1 MTGAKPDPSYATT
14 GSASLSI
21 KLPCNTS
28 ASPLFD
34 FSSLQARE
42 DTRLEFNST
51 GGHDFSSFMKTPA
64 KSTEEHL
71 KLSQWGLPELVLE
84 QYAQRGITSMYE
96 WQAECL
102 MKPNVL
108 QGDNLVFSAP
118 TSGGK
123 TFVAELLALKC
134 VLEMRKKVLII
145 LPFISIAHEKSK
157 YLQGIF
163 ESVGVKV
170 GGFMG
175 GQSPSGG
182 FSAIDIAVCTIEKAN
197 SLVNRLLEEA
207 SITQLGTVVVDELHM
222 IADSHRGF
230 LLELLLTKLLYFAK
244 KSCRSVTEP
253 LKCEGSQNQEEV
265 SSRMIQ
271 IIGMS
276 ATLPNLDTLAKWL
289 GGQLYCTD
297 FRPVP
302 LKEMVKI
309 GPALFDTNLEKI
321 RDLGD
326 LGSVT
331 NDDEEHIMKLCQETV
346 SNGHSVLIFCPT
358 KQWCENLAASIAS
371 ASLLVGPNAL
381 PSMEIEREGEDQK
394 DEDVKTKSAVR
405 LDKAALNSVLGQL
418 QRTQVGLDG
427 VLKKTVPSGV
437 AFHHAGLTFD
447 EREIVEGA
455 FRRGLIKVLV
465 ATSTLSSGVNLPARL
480 VIVRTP
486 FFQRSLLDI
495 LTYKQMVGRAGRKG
509 VDERGESILICKP
522 NDKPKITGLFQSAPK
537 PIKSCL
543 DHRSRQNSKANE
555 MIPLRRALLE
565 IIASGIATTSQDIE
579 FYIMCTL
586 LFAELSQRFHKS
598 PKSAS
603 SKITPSKNPAT
614 LAQSLLQS
622 TIEYLLAN
630 EFISVRDA
638 ADKTVESGKIS
649 SATYYA
655 TQLGAATV
663 ASALSPE
670 EALIVFAELRKARKS
685 FVLENELHILY
696 LVSLKFVVNIYL
708 EAVSLYFLFFLF
720 SFPSVIF
727 CRSLQYIFNNSG
739 QRLTGT
745 DSSAYWRGCHPMG
758 ALWPTLSASRNL
770 SWPVQFKERYL
781 SVLQHSRSGCAIIGV
796 SLQL

>member
-1 MTGAKPDPSYATT
+1 MTRTRPNLSYATT
-14 GSASLSI
+14 GSASLST
-21 KLPCNTS
+21 KLPCNAS

-34 FSSLQARE
+34 SSSLQGKKDRK
-42 DTRLEFNST
+42 LELNST
-51 GGHDFSSFMKTPA
+51 SGHGLSSFMKTPA

-71 KLSQWGLPELVLE
+71 KLSQWGLPELVLK
-84 QYAQRGITSMYE
+84 QYAQRGITSIYE

-102 MKPNVL
+102 MKPGVL
-108 QGDNLVFSAP
+108 QGGNLVFSAP

-145 LPFISIAHEKSK
+145 LPFVSIAHEKSK

-207 SITQLGTVVVDELHM
+207 SITQLGAVVVDELHM

-244 KSCRSVTEP
+244 KSCRSATEP
-253 LKCEGSQNQEEV
+253 LKCESSQDHEEA

-297 FRPVP
+297 FRPIP

-321 RDLGD
+321 RDLGE
-326 LGSVT
+326 LGCVT
-331 NDDEEHIMKLCQETV
+331 NDDEEHILMLCRETV

-371 ASLLVGPNAL
+371 ASLLVGVNAL
-381 PSMEIEREGEDQK
+381 PSIEIERKGEDHK
-394 DEDVKTKSAVR
+394 DQGDVKTNSAVR
-405 LDKAALNSVLGQL
+405 LDKAALNNVLVQL

-455 FRRGLIKVLV
+455 FRQGVIKVLV

-509 VDERGESILICKP
+509 EDESGESILICKP
-522 NDKPKITGLFQSAPK
+522 NEKPKITGLFQSAPK

-543 DHRSRQNSKANE
+543 DHRSRQNSKTNDT
-555 MIPLRRALLE
+555 IPLRRALLE

-598 PKSAS
+598 KSAS
-603 SKITPSKNPAT
+603 SKITPIKNPAT

-638 ADKTVESGKIS
+638 ADKTGESDKILN
-649 SATYYA
+649 ATYYA

-670 EALIVFAELRKARKS
+670 EALIVFSELRKARKS

-696 LVSLKFVVNIYL
+696 LVSLKWVVNIYHEL
-708 EAVSLYFLFFLF
+708 LSLYF
-720 SFPSVIF
+720 SSSSPSLLLY
-727 CRSLQYIFNNSG
+727 SAG
-739 QRLTGT
+739 
-745 DSSAYWRGCHPMG
+745 DSSVYSKAV
-758 ALWPTLSASRNL
+758 A
-770 SWPVQFKERYL
+770 ED
-781 SVLQHSRSGCAIIGV
+781 
-796 SLQL
+796 